1 MAKGIAHR
9 EWYIDRG
16 VYESEQDFRAA
27 VENEQALNVH
37 IQERLG
43 VAIVSAPVR
52 QRDEF
57 GHWRTEAYIFQTAS
71 VPAAREQ
78 TEDEIE
84 DLAEVMSHPLP
95 VDESEAEPLRNGVTV
110 ENPA

>member
-1 MAKGIAHR
+1 MARGIAHR

-52 QRDEF
+52 TRNEF
-57 GHWRTEAYIFQTAS
+57 GRWHTEAYVFQTAS

-78 TEDEIE
+78 EADDDEEDFQ
-84 DLAEVMSHPLP
+84 S
-95 VDESEAEPLRNGVTV
+95 EPLIDEPALV
-110 ENPA
+110 EDPA